1 MSGDNEYWNLEFAD
15 RIANLSISKFNSLGK
30 TGKPK
35 DKGEWT
41 LLSCF
46 IKEENQALEVV
57 ALGTGSKC
65 LGENQLSSEGML
77 VHDSH
82 AEVVARRAFMVYLLE
97 QMEKAV
103 NGDISVVEA
112 TSSKFKLKRGIYFHF
127 YASHTP
133 CGDASIFPKQKCEE
147 DVGNE
152 IKSDTQSA
160 DNANFKNIDSLPRD
174 FNKDLIKEPST
185 KKMKV
190 VDNYG
195 IAKEPSAL
203 DDMHTNL
210 HKQDSLQRSSENVS
224 NLNRRMRPDIH
235 RTGAKCVAGER
246 LDPKLPG
253 DNYHVTGVLRTKPG
267 RGDPTLSMSC
277 SDKIFK
283 WTVLGVQG
291 GLSMLLLDGPVYIKT
306 ITIGHCPYSQ
316 EAMKRALS
324 DRFVE
329 RVKNVQ
335 LPDEFHIS
343 MPMLFHS
350 NIEFP
355 YSRNCVAHN
364 DIDKTLPSP
373 TSVIWSNTNTHY
385 NKHEVATNGM
395 KLGTT
400 KKYMHSSKSMVSIC
414 RRSILIR
421 VHKIL
426 SVWKYY
432 GEDLRCLSYDEIKCK
447 AENYYRTWETL
458 RREVLCNWS
467 VKPKYTADF
476 MIEYSIE

>member
-1 MSGDNEYWNLEFAD
+1 MSGENEHWNLEIAD
-15 RIANLSISKFNSLGK
+15 RIAHLSISKFNSLGK

-46 IKEENQALEVV
+46 VKEENETLEVV

-65 LGENQLSSEGML
+65 LGEKQLSSEGML

-97 QMEKAV
+97 QVEKAV
-103 NGDISVVEA
+103 KGDNSVVEV

-133 CGDASIFPKQKCEE
+133 CGDASIFPKQECEE
-147 DVGNE
+147 YVGNE
-152 IKSDTQSA
+152 IKSDKQSVDN
-160 DNANFKNIDSLPRD
+160 DNANFNNIDD
-174 FNKDLIKEPST
+174 DLIKEPST

-190 VDNYG
+190 VDNYC
-195 IAKEPSAL
+195 IAKEPSAM
-203 DDMHTNL
+203 DGMHISIK
-210 HKQDSLQRSSENVS
+210 KQDSLQMSSENVLS
-224 NLNRRMRPDIH
+224 LDSRMRPDIH
-235 RTGAKCVAGER
+235 RTGAKCVAGEKH
-246 LDPKLPG
+246 DPKLPG
-253 DNYHVTGVLRTKPG
+253 ENYHVTGVLRTKPG

-291 GLSMLLLDGPVYIKT
+291 GLSMLFLDAPVYIKT

-335 LPDEFHIS
+335 LPKEFHIS

-355 YSRNCVAHN
+355 YSRNCVTHS
-364 DIDKTLPSP
+364 DIDKTSPSP
-373 TSVIWSNTNTHY
+373 TSLIWSNTNTHY
-385 NKHEVATNGM
+385 SKHEVATNGM

-400 KKYMHSSKSMVSIC
+400 KKDMHSSKSMVSIC

-421 VHKIL
+421 VHKL
-426 SVWKYY
+426 MSVWKYY
-432 GEDLRCLSYDEIKCK
+432 NEDLCCLSYNELKCK
-447 AENYYRTWETL
+447 AENYYRTWETF
-458 RREVLCNWS
+458 RREVLFNWP
-467 VKPKYTADF
+467 VKPKYTTDF
-476 MIEYSIE
+476 IISS